1 MKKTKILLVGAL
13 LFGVPSVA
21 LNVNHQFNDA
31 TVVRAE
37 THTATMTSFT
47 SITSNNIG
55 GDTNV
60 SYSCAKGGG
69 TAAPTSKDGE
79 IRLYQNSKGNG
90 GGTITI
96 KSVNGC
102 VLTSVTIGSS
112 MSTSIAYTINN
123 ETTKSTT
130 KSLAANDKSTV
141 NLSDKSVTSI
151 TFYCMG
157 TSSGTRL
164 YVNYLSAT
172 YDDGITHEGNKIVFN
187 SDGGTKIENQY
198 IESGKAIEKPVDPKK
213 DGYKFSGWFYN
224 DKEWDFSTIITE
236 PITLIAK
243 WNNLDVSS
251 ISSCTIADS
260 YYRIT
265 GKLTSNYDN
274 KSYTIQD
281 STGAIVLYDTNS
293 ILNENIVNSTISIT
307 GKLSK
312 NSDGNLQL
320 EGLIELENSE
330 NNVTIESIT
339 NINLISSNDYA
350 KYVSLKNIKIKSIS
364 NQEATINKSDLI
376 SLYYD
381 TKTYISNYDS
391 KTFNSLFSV
400 DSYINIEGFVNIVN
414 SKLKICLTKISKS
427 TTYTAT
433 FVYNNGSANT
443 TQIVSEEEK
452 FTRPENPTK
461 DADSLYTYSFDNW
474 YTKANGKGEI
484 YNFDNEPKDITL
496 YANWIATAKPI
507 NETFKDVE
515 LKSNLKFGYTKNMV
529 NADDT
534 TYIFESKDSA
544 NNNITFADGTNIQYS
559 KGNGSAKPA
568 FYTGGMKFYAK
579 NELIIKNENVLKN
592 IELKISKTKTLK
604 AEEDIKVNG
613 ASFSYDLATNI
624 VTLTPIANEINII
637 FGEGKTSGNIQI
649 ESIKTSG
656 GKVASYSNFNSLQLQ
671 YQYTFDVS
679 NAKDVEEVGIYVTD
693 DTTFDFATTGKYDD
707 QCTFNSKL
715 KDNTHGHTFVNKD
728 KLATY
733 TVGINIPEIN
743 LNTTGTTF
751 KACAYVKTNGKYYF
765 AGNVKTL
772 TIKSMLKVYM
782 KMNDLKQEAKN
793 VVNAFYDYLSE
804 LASK

>member
-21 LNVNHQFNDA
+21 LSVNHQFNNA

-37 THTATMTSFT
+37 THTATMTNFT
-47 SITSNNIG
+47 SIASNNIG

-69 TAAPTSKDGE
+69 TAAPISKDGE
-79 IRLYQNSKGNG
+79 IRLYQNPEGNG

-112 MSTSIAYTINN
+112 MKTSIAYTINN

-157 TSSGTRL
+157 TSSSTRL

-172 YDDGITHEGNKIVFN
+172 YDDGITHEGNKVVFN

-198 IESGKAIEKPVDPKK
+198 IESGKTIEKPVDPKK

-265 GKLTSNYDN
+265 GKLTSNYAN
-274 KSYTIQD
+274 KSYSIQD

-312 NSDGNLQL
+312 NIDDNLQL

-474 YTKANGKGEI
+474 YTEANGKGEI

-529 NADDT
+529 NASDE
-534 TYIFESKDSA
+534 TYVFTSDSNSGDKMINGTIISYQKGA
-544 NNNITFADGTNIQYS
+544 LSAPDPKYYDGGLKLYYKTS
-559 KGNGSAKPA
+559 L
-568 FYTGGMKFYAK
+568 T
-579 NELIIKNENVLKN
+579 IKND
-592 IELKISKTKTLK
+592 ELFEKIS
-604 AEEDIKVNG
+604 IKVNSETKLSCKYDIDVIG
-613 ASFSYDLATNI
+613 ASFDYDSENKLI
-624 VTLTPIANEINII
+624 TLTPTSNTIELL
-637 FGEGKTSGNIQI
+637 FGQDKTKGNIQI
-649 ESIKTSG
+649 SSLTTIG

-671 YQYTFDVS
+671 YQYSFDVS

-743 LNTTGTTF
+743 LSTTGTTF

-765 AGNVKTL
+765 AGNFKTL
-772 TIKSMLKVYM
+772 TIKSMLKAYVE
-782 KMNDLKQEAKN
+782 MNDLNQEAKN

>member
-13 LFGVPSVA
+13 LLGVPSVA
-21 LNVNHQFNDA
+21 LSLSTQQENA

-47 SITSNNIG
+47 SIKSNNIG

-79 IRLYQNSKGNG
+79 IRLYQNSNGKG

-96 KSVNGC
+96 KSVDGC

-112 MSTSIAYTINN
+112 MTTSISYTINN
-123 ETTKSTT
+123 EATKSTT

-141 NLSDKSVTSI
+141 NLSGKSVTSI

-198 IESGKAIEKPVDPKK
+198 IESGKTIEKPVDPKK

-236 PITLIAK
+236 PITLTAK
-243 WNNLDVSS
+243 WNNLDVTS
-251 ISSCTIADS
+251 ISSCKIADS

-265 GKLTSNYDN
+265 GKLTSYYAN

-281 STGAIVLYDTNS
+281 TTGAIVLYDTNS

-307 GKLSK
+307 GKLIK

-320 EGLIELENSE
+320 EGLLELENCE
-330 NNVTIESIT
+330 NNVTIENIT
-339 NINLISSNDYA
+339 SINLISSNDYA
-350 KYVSLKNIKIKSIS
+350 KYVSLRNIKIK
-364 NQEATINKSDLI
+364 NVTNEKATIYNSSNI
-376 SLYYD
+376 SL
-381 TKTYISNYDS
+381 TCFNKTDINGYSNFAKLY
-391 KTFNSLFSV
+391 KN
-400 DSYINIEGFVNIVN
+400 DSYINIEGFVYPKNGELQIA
-414 SKLKICLTKISKS
+414 LTSIAAA

-433 FVYNNGSANT
+433 FVYDNGNANT

-461 DADSLYTYSFDNW
+461 DADSLYTYTFDNW
-474 YTKANGKGEI
+474 YTEANGKGET

-529 NADDT
+529 NANDV
-534 TYIFESKDSA
+534 TYIFKSDDDA
-544 NNNITFADGTNIQYS
+544 TNNITFADGTNIQYS
-559 KGNGSAKPA
+559 IGNGSKKPT

-579 NELIIKNENVLKN
+579 NELIIKNENDYIV
-592 IELKISKTKTLK
+592 KTF
-604 AEEDIKVNG
+604 EEILPG
-613 ASFSYDLATNI
+613 SFSKKDL
-624 VTLTPIANEINII
+624 L
-637 FGEGKTSGNIQI
+637 G
-649 ESIKTSG
+649 
-656 GKVASYSNFNSLQLQ
+656 
-671 YQYTFDVS
+671 
-679 NAKDVEEVGIYVTD
+679 
-693 DTTFDFATTGKYDD
+693 
-707 QCTFNSKL
+707 
-715 KDNTHGHTFVNKD
+715 
-728 KLATY
+728 
-733 TVGINIPEIN
+733 
-743 LNTTGTTF
+743 
-751 KACAYVKTNGKYYF
+751 
-765 AGNVKTL
+765 
-772 TIKSMLKVYM
+772 
-782 KMNDLKQEAKN
+782 
-793 VVNAFYDYLSE
+793 
-804 LASK
+804 